1 MKTFTRL
8 TLILGILFAFS
19 TAHAADKDEQAREK
33 RYAQIL
39 VLKKAGSVG
48 ETYDGYV
55 AVREDGDEKTS
66 QLVDEEN
73 ADRKAI
79 YEKIAKDTKVSVEAV
94 AERAAKRA
102 FEKAKPGEYL
112 KGKDGKWSKKS

>member
-19 TAHAADKDEQAREK
+19 TAQAASKDEQAREK

-39 VLKKAGSVG
+39 ELKGKGNVG

-55 AVREDGDEKTS
+55 AVREGDDEKTS
-66 QLVDEEN
+66 KLVDEEN
-73 ADRKAI
+73 ADRKTI
-79 YEKIAKDTKVSVEAV
+79 YEKIAKDTSVTVKDV
-94 AERAAKRA
+94 AERAAKRN
-102 FEKAKPGEYL
+102 FDKAKGGEYL
-112 KGKDGKWSKKS
+112 KGKDGKWTKKA